1 MRFPRAAGFTVLLI
15 AGIGLLAVIGLLL
28 HEWWLSTP
36 SEAAKKLE
44 AVYQERRPLPDA
56 DNAWFDL
63 YGFAAPAEEDPRAL
77 GAQRIDWM
85 KRVLGEIDPQEK
97 DPGPDRI
104 ELKDHRS
111 PVLAR
116 ITDACIRRPGLACAE
131 AMKLNV
137 DGAALSTMEPLLSAR
152 YQAMLDRAGA
162 FALVEYDVSQPL
174 PNYDLVM
181 EAQRLLLLRLQGA
194 ARHGDVTQVRETLQR
209 DHAFWRRMMAT
220 SEVLI
225 DRMIAVSGI
234 RQNFAFGNFALRELP
249 RERQLAAIPPS
260 WRTPFGAQEL
270 SLRRVMAAEFHFAL
284 RISRMPGYDP
294 TLYETYEDELARL
307 IAKVPGFRNTQREL
321 NRIAA
326 AYWQVA
332 NDFDVPLDQYLA
344 AHQRFEQSL
353 DNDNATGRVSQ
364 YALRSGSV
372 EGMRRAVLATT
383 ELRARSVPSS
393 GMAEALRAA
402 RWRDPYDGKA
412 FTWNARER
420 SVAFEAP
427 ESSRYTLL
435 YFY

>member
-1 MRFPRAAGFTVLLI
+1 MRFPRAAGFTVLII

-63 YGFAAPAEEDPRAL
+63 YGFAAPAGEEPRAL

-85 KRVLGEIDPQEK
+85 KRILGELDPKEQ
-97 DPGPDRI
+97 DPGSDRI

-111 PVLAR
+111 PVLVR
-116 ITDACIRRPGLACAE
+116 ITDACIRRPGIACAE

-137 DGAALSTMEPLLSAR
+137 DGAALSTLEPLLLPR
-152 YQAMLDRAGA
+152 YQALLERAGV

-181 EAQRLLLLRLQGA
+181 EAQRLLLLRLQEA
-194 ARHGDVTQVRETLQR
+194 ARHGDVAKVRATLQR
-209 DHAFWRRMMAT
+209 DHAFWRRMMTT
-220 SEVLI
+220 SEILI
-225 DRMIAVSGI
+225 DRMIAVAGL
-234 RQNFAFGNFALRELP
+234 RQSFAFGNFAVRELP
-249 RERQLAAIPPS
+249 PEQQLAAIPPS
-260 WRTPFGAQEL
+260 WRTPFNQQEL
-270 SLRRVMAAEFHFAL
+270 SMRRVMAAEFHFAL
-284 RISRMPGYDP
+284 RIARMPDYDAAMF
-294 TLYETYEDELARL
+294 ETYEDELARL
-307 IAKVPGFRNTQREL
+307 ISKVPGVRNTQREL
-321 NRIAA
+321 NRIAS
-326 AYWQVA
+326 AYWRVA
-332 NDFDVPLDQYLA
+332 NDFDVPLDQYLE
-344 AHQRFEQSL
+344 AHQRFEQTI
-353 DNDNATGRVSQ
+353 DIKNATGRVSQ

-383 ELRARSVPSS
+383 ELRARSVPAA
-393 GMAEALRAA
+393 GIAEALKATE
-402 RWRDPYDGKA
+402 WRNPYDGKA

-420 SVAFEAP
+420 SVEFAAP